1 MTEVPEHLL
10 QRSRDRR
17 AALGLGGGDAG
28 GDAAPAS
35 APSAAPATTAAAATP
50 AKAAAAAP
58 VPAAP
63 KPPAFVPPYVR
74 AAERRQRIPV
84 WALPVVAFLPIWGIL
99 YAQSLSAAPSKE
111 PSQLA
116 AGASVYGSKCAA
128 CHGGSGGGGAGRQ
141 LSDGQ
146 VLLTF
151 PNIASQLE
159 YVHNGDEGMGKVPY
173 GNPNR
178 PGGQHAPPY
187 NGGFMPTFKTLTE
200 KELLEVV
207 RHERET
213 ISGEKEGF
221 KVDAT
226 GARLWPNGKPMLNS
240 SGKLVWDDGE
250 PMFDNSGKLSK
261 SVDASK
267 PPS

>member
-1 MTEVPEHLL
+1 LTEVPDHLL

-17 AALGLGGGDAG
+17 AALGLGGDDSG
-28 GDAAPAS
+28 GDAAPAAS
-35 APSAAPATTAAAATP
+35 APSATPATTGGAAP
-50 AKAAAAAP
+50 ARPAAAAP

-63 KPPAFVPPYVR
+63 KPPAFIPPYVR
-74 AAERRQRIPV
+74 ASERRQRIPV
-84 WALPVVAFLPIWGIL
+84 WCLPVVAFLPIWGVL
-99 YAQSLSAAPSKE
+99 YAQSLSESPSKE

-116 AGASVYGSKCAA
+116 AGATVYGSKCST

-141 LSDGQ
+141 LSDGM

-151 PNIASQLE
+151 PNIANQLE
-159 YVHNGDEGMGKVPY
+159 YVHNGDDGMGKVAY
-173 GNPNR
+173 GNPER

-187 NGGFMPTFKTLTE
+187 NGGFMPTFKTLSE

-213 ISGEKEGF
+213 ISGEKDTF

-250 PMFDNSGKLSK
+250 LMFDEDGKLSK
-261 SVDASK
+261 PVDPAK